1 MLTERR
7 FQPQVVGN
15 VMGRLLTFV
24 QSAVRQRLLS
34 VMGIG
39 LLFLASLTL
48 GGIALHKHQSSD
60 KRLLEDAL
68 WASYQLDR
76 ETQAVRV
83 ALLRATPDNLA
94 ELLLA
99 YDILYSRLKVI
110 DRGQVA
116 ELIRKVSMREYSVD
130 DILQAIKALDS
141 QIAALTPA
149 SIAEQRDSL
158 DQSLANVQRATGALA
173 LQANHYFTGQRQRD
187 REALQTLIRAS
198 LLLVSLTML
207 AGLML
212 IFQLRR
218 QRLSL
223 ESRQRTLA
231 ETNVQLYA
239 AKQQAEKASQAKSD
253 FMAVMSHEIRT
264 PLNGIVGLTDLL
276 EQEVVRTTKGRE
288 YLNTLRATTDA
299 LSTVI
304 NDILDYSKIAAGT
317 LTLSPRRF
325 SLDEFLQT
333 LSTGYRLRA
342 ENSQVAFHC
351 EIPAPLGWAEADP
364 DRLRQVLMN
373 LLNNAFKFTEV
384 GSVTL
389 KVSGQASN
397 GHITVLFSITDSG
410 CGMNQEQQK
419 KLFKP
424 FSQVDS
430 SLARRREGAGLGLV
444 ISQRLVASMGGS
456 IALKSSPG
464 VGSRFSFKL
473 TFSAVKPVPPVA
485 PNIEAADRLQGHLL
499 LVEDNPVNQM
509 LARKQLTRMGHTV
522 TVAENGQE
530 ALTRM
535 ASEAFDLVLMD
546 MQMPVMDGVEATR
559 QLRAKGVTLPIL
571 AMTANAMPEDRRRC
585 LDAGMQDVIT
595 KPVKSDALCCAIQQH
610 LRAQGD

>member
-1 MLTERR
+1 M
-7 FQPQVVGN
+7 
-15 VMGRLLTFV
+15 MGRFLTFL
-24 QSAVRQRLLS
+24 QSAIRQRLLS

-158 DQSLANVQRATGALA
+158 DHTLANVQRATGALA

-207 AGLML
+207 AGLIL

-231 ETNVQLYA
+231 ETNVQLYT

-276 EQEVVRTTKGRE
+276 EQEVVRTAKGRE

-342 ENSQVAFHC
+342 EHSQVAFHC
-351 EIPAPLGWAEADP
+351 EVPAPLGWVEADP

-373 LLNNAFKFTEV
+373 LLNNAFKFTEE

-389 KVSGQASN
+389 KVSGQAAN

-410 CGMNQEQQK
+410 CGMSQEQQK

-444 ISQRLVASMGGS
+444 ISQRLVASMGGR

-473 TFSAVKPVPPVA
+473 TLNAANPVPAVVPSA
-485 PNIEAADRLQGHLL
+485 EEASRLQGHLL

-522 TVAENGQE
+522 AVAENGQE
-530 ALTRM
+530 ALARM

-546 MQMPVMDGVEATR
+546 MQMPVLDGVEATR
-559 QLRAKGVTLPIL
+559 QLRARGVTLPIL
-571 AMTANAMPEDRRRC
+571 AMTANAMPEDRQRC

-595 KPVKSDALCCAIQQH
+595 KPVKTEVLCRAIQQH
-610 LRAQGD
+610 LRAQSD

>member
-276 EQEVVRTTKGRE
+276 EQEVVRTAKGRE

-444 ISQRLVASMGGS
+444 ISQRLVASMGGR

-522 TVAENGQE
+522 TVADNGQE

>member
-1 MLTERR
+1 
-7 FQPQVVGN
+7 
-15 VMGRLLTFV
+15 MGRLLAFV
-24 QSAVRQRLLS
+24 QSAIRHRLLS

-39 LLFLASLTL
+39 LLFLASMTL
-48 GGIALHKHQSSD
+48 GGIALHKHQASD
-60 KRLLEDAL
+60 KRLLEDAV

-149 SIAEQRDSL
+149 SIVEQRDLL
-158 DQSLANVQRATGALA
+158 DHTLANVQRATGALA
-173 LQANHYFTGQRQRD
+173 LQANHYFTGQRQRE

-207 AGLML
+207 AGLIL

-223 ESRQRTLA
+223 ESRQHTLA
-231 ETNVQLYA
+231 ETNVQLYT

-276 EQEVVRTTKGRE
+276 EQEVVRTPKGRE

-299 LSTVI
+299 LCTVI

-317 LTLSPRRF
+317 LTLSPRCF

-351 EIPAPLGWAEADP
+351 EVPAPLGCVEADP

-373 LLNNAFKFTEV
+373 LLNNAFKFTEE
-384 GSVTL
+384 GSVAL
-389 KVSGQASN
+389 KVSGQAAN

-444 ISQRLVASMGGS
+444 ISQRLVASMGGRIS
-456 IALKSSPG
+456 LESSPG

-473 TFSAVKPVPPVA
+473 TLRAVELAPPVA
-485 PNIEAADRLQGHLL
+485 PNIEEVERLQGHLL

-522 TVAENGQE
+522 KVAENGQE
-530 ALTRM
+530 ALTRIE
-535 ASEAFDLVLMD
+535 SEAFDLVLMD

-571 AMTANAMPEDRRRC
+571 AMTANAMLEDRRRC

-595 KPVKSDALCCAIQQH
+595 KPVKSDALCRAIQQH